1 MNDDQLDDLKQFI
14 ASTVSQTEQRLQTQ
28 ISEIKEEIFEVKTN
42 MSQIKDDLA
51 NGFEGIGEAIEQ
63 VHQQAETQ
71 EIEVDKR
78 FTKLEQQIA

>member
-1 MNDDQLDDLKQFI
+1 MNDYQLDDLKQFI
-14 ASTVSQTEQRLQTQ
+14 ASTVSQTEQKLQTQ
-28 ISEIKEEIFEVKTN
+28 ISEIKEEIFEVKNN
-42 MSQIKDDLA
+42 MLQIKDDLA

-63 VHQQAETQ
+63 FHQQAETQ

>member
-14 ASTVSQTEQRLQTQ
+14 AGTVSQTEERLQMQ
-28 ISEIKEEIFEVKTN
+28 ISEIKSEVSEMKIEMSEIKTE
-42 MSQIKDDLA
+42 MA

-63 VHQQAETQ
+63 IHQQAEAQ
-71 EIEVDKR
+71 EVEVDRR